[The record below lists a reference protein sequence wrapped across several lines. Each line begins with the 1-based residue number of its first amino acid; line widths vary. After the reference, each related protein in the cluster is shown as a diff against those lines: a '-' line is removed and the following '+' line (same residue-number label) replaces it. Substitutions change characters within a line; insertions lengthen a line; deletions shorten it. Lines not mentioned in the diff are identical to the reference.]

1 MKRARGCWVR
11 GRGAGTAPNA
21 RMAASLLYYT
31 APHTCGSAGLV
42 GHGESAPAAWLGSE
56 AVFPGTQKARMR
68 GEGDRDKDAGEGREE
83 KGQGAGTG
91 AGSRQ
96 SRALVRVRAA
106 DKAGGCQGDGGRRTH
121 PGTRGRRG
129 AASARQA
136 YLNISL
142 CHTRGAADNFIT
154 SADKN
159 DCGRMQM
166 ARPSRCL
173 PPLRRRLRAG
183 AQRRAPRP
191 TPRAGP
197 TSPLCPRPCAAP
209 PEPRWP
215 VGLGKERGGGGRE
228 LLIYFDL
235 LVNVK
240 KMPCFLTVVEL
251 TCENAR
257 KKDYL
262 CMGFLSL
269 NPGKRRLD
277 LIGFQPLRPR

>member
-96 SRALVRVRAA
+96 ARALVRVRAA

-173 PPLRRRLRAG
+173 PPPRRRLRAG
-183 AQRRAPRP
+183 PSAAPRAPRP
-191 TPRAGP
+191 APDPPPHSAPGPAQLRRSPAGP
-197 TSPLCPRPCAAP
+197 
-209 PEPRWP
+209 W
-215 VGLGKERGGGGRE
+215 V
-228 LLIYFDL
+228 
-235 LVNVK
+235 
-240 KMPCFLTVVEL
+240 
-251 TCENAR
+251 
-257 KKDYL
+257 
-262 CMGFLSL
+262 
-269 NPGKRRLD
+269 
-277 LIGFQPLRPR
+277 